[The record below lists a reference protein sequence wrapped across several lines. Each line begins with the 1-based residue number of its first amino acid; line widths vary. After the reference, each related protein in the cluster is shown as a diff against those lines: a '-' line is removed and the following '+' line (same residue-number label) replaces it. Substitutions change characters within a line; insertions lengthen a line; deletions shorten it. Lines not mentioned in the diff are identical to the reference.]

1 MGVIQLSLRK
11 LTKYEQ
17 WCMINKLYQIINNP
31 CHRVYLLLFKNYFIW
46 DGGQGPGV
54 WHHIIILHMQR
65 LSLAGGQTCGCSLNF
80 VHTTLIL
87 LHGLCL
93 EAVLGADF
101 GKSPP
106 WEQASLY
113 QYTAA
118 VDDMYVYVCMYICM
132 YICIFVYMSSPMS
145 FYRQKIHI

>member
-1 MGVIQLSLRK
+1 M
-11 LTKYEQ
+11 TPYH
-17 WCMINKLYQIINNP
+17 Y
-31 CHRVYLLLFKNYFIW
+31 
-46 DGGQGPGV
+46 
-54 WHHIIILHMQR
+54 ILHMKR

-101 GKSPP
+101 GKSHP

-118 VDDMYVYVCMYICM
+118 VDDMYVYVYVCM
-132 YICIFVYMSSPMS
+132 YICIYVYMYICICVYMYVYMYICIYVYMSSPVS

>member
-1 MGVIQLSLRK
+1 MYDQ
-11 LTKYEQ
+11 
-17 WCMINKLYQIINNP
+17 QIISNNQQPMPP
-31 CHRVYLLLFKNYFIW
+31 CVLAVVQKLFHLGWGAGTGCVTPY
-46 DGGQGPGV
+46 
-54 WHHIIILHMQR
+54 HYILHMQR